1 MSYRHAGWAL
11 FVLTALNFV
20 NYIDRS
26 VLFAVQ
32 PLIQAEFHRSDAQFG
47 LLTSAFIIC
56 YMCTA
61 PFVGPLADRYD
72 RRRIMVVGALVW
84 SGATLLTAVT
94 HNFETLFVRHLIVG
108 VGEATFVTIAPAFLS
123 DIYPEHKRGRIMS
136 IFAAA
141 LPVGTAVGYLVGGKL
156 GVLYGWRHAFLI
168 ASIPGFILA
177 LMLMFVQEP
186 TRGSQ
191 DHLKETLERGT
202 ILGLMRNGAF
212 WSCSL
217 GMAMMTFAIGG
228 MQVWMP
234 TFLSRVRHVPLDR
247 ANLVFGGMTLASG
260 FLATVTGG
268 WLGDY
273 LLRYTKGAYYLVS
286 GVGMA
291 LAVPAIYLAITYTG
305 PAMYPAIFVAE
316 FCVLLNTAPLNAALV
331 NSVSAR
337 IRATAVAVN
346 IFVLHILGDAFSP
359 TLMGHISD
367 MSNLRT
373 AFLVVTV
380 AVALSAVILFLG
392 IPVAPPVKVQDDDR
406 EAAIA

>member
-1 MSYRHAGWAL
+1 MTYKRAGWAL
-11 FVLTALNFV
+11 FILTALNFV

-32 PLIQAEFHRSDAQFG
+32 PLIQSEFHRSDAEFG
-47 LLTSAFIIC
+47 FLTSAFIIC

-61 PFVGPLADRYD
+61 PFVGPLADRYN
-72 RRRIMVVGALVW
+72 RRRIMIIGAFIW

-94 HNFETLFVRHLIVG
+94 HTFEMLFIRHLVVG
-108 VGEATFVTIAPAFLS
+108 VGEATFVTIAPAFIS
-123 DIYPEHKRGRIMS
+123 DMYPEHKRGRIMS
-136 IFAAA
+136 IFASA
-141 LPVGTAVGYLVGGKL
+141 LPVGTAMGYIVGGQL
-156 GVLYGWRHAFLI
+156 GIAYGWRHAFLI

-177 LMLMFVQEP
+177 IMLMFVQEP

-191 DHLKETLERGT
+191 DHLKDSLERGT
-202 ILGLMRNGAF
+202 IFGLAKNGAF
-212 WSCSL
+212 WSCTL

-234 TFLSRVRHVPLDR
+234 TFLARVRHVPLDR
-247 ANLVFGGMTLASG
+247 ANLIFGGMTLASG
-260 FLATVTGG
+260 FLATMAGG

-286 GVGMA
+286 GIGMA
-291 LAVPAIYLAITYTG
+291 LGVPAIYLAVTFTG
-305 PAMYPAIFVAE
+305 APMYPAIFAAE
-316 FCVLLNTAPLNAALV
+316 FFVLLNTAPLNAALV

-367 MSNLRT
+367 ESNLRLS
-373 AFLVVTV
+373 FLVVTV
-380 AVALSAVILFLG
+380 AVALSAIILLLG
-392 IPVAPPVKVQDDDR
+392 IRVAPVIPPEEIRAGRD
-406 EAAIA
+406 A